1 MFPSL
6 PLLDLGLVT
15 LDDFLAYRRN
25 WLIGRKPSISHY
37 RPPPGAFPPHPIAAG
52 EMANKRTLVV
62 ATDKQVFTSA
72 PSPEQQARWLQL
84 ADIALHN
91 ERPRNQEL
99 NPGYRARQE
108 HQEVKAEVRA
118 VLKNVA

>member
-1 MFPSL
+1 M
-6 PLLDLGLVT
+6 
-15 LDDFLAYRRN
+15 
-25 WLIGRKPSISHY
+25 
-37 RPPPGAFPPHPIAAG
+37 AAG
-52 EMANKRTLVV
+52 EMENKRTLVL
-62 ATDKQVFTSA
+62 ATDKQAFTSA
-72 PSPEQQARWLQL
+72 ESRDQQARWLQL

-99 NPGYRARQE
+99 NPGNRARQE